1 MGLEEEVG
9 TTLGD
14 MKKRTLLNIGY
25 NHMDRFTWDHSVS
38 SVKVRTYYLTIQ
50 IQCVSS
56 VCCWSGV
63 GRSEAIPTPLR
74 PAPTTTSLGPQPHPT
89 PPTTSQMSLSGVE
102 TGLQVLIVEVEN
114 SLELEAEFKMRFK
127 GLVKAAQAEQRQPPR
142 TPPFEYVGMYAGP
155 TKPKPFQR
163 KRANLSN
170 RETGKLPSL
179 AVMRQLAVSSH
190 QGSGKPTSSQ
200 LSRRMQLAKEHW
212 HCGCQTFE
220 LKGLEGLDQVSTA
233 RV

>member
-1 MGLEEEVG
+1 MRVVG
-9 TTLGD
+9 VLSVWRGSL
-14 MKKRTLLNIGY
+14 RTHPDPLPPRSN
-25 NHMDRFTWDHSVS
+25 DH
-38 SVKVRTYYLTIQ
+38 
-50 IQCVSS
+50 
-56 VCCWSGV
+56 
-63 GRSEAIPTPLR
+63 
-74 PAPTTTSLGPQPHPT
+74 SLGPQPHPT
-89 PPTTSQMSLSGVE
+89 PPHPTPPPATSQVSLSGVE
-102 TGLQVLIVEVEN
+102 TGLQVLILEVEN

-163 KRANLSN
+163 KRANLST

-233 RV
+233 RA